1 MAKSLALGLAAA
13 SLPLLVLS
21 QQNTPGG
28 LYFHVP
34 RGSNNRVNEKTA
46 AVNNPNRLFFSN
58 NNARGGYNV
67 GELPSNEYQN
77 QDQQYQMQW
86 FMSESNDKSDGKDSF
101 LEIEWGQLQGC
112 GADAQGDKVHK
123 CETKIE
129 MMCQDALSE
138 TNDNVNALNDALRL
152 RNGKNKD
159 SALNFQYEKKYLPDP
174 NGACYRDDG
183 RRDLNGR
190 MFNIPRARQRN
201 PVPIKDWC
209 KTQCANSGF
218 DYFGLQAGRQC
229 FCGNSFGKYGRVD
242 DSACNRKCHN
252 PEDDIDYKCG
262 GNWLNN
268 VYLTERHVNLDP
280 ENRNQKNQRRQ
291 QSINND
297 AGIHESWEYY
307 DRCKDHRPGFSS
319 NFETRSGFECFSERQ
334 EMWYNEATPWLDVAY
349 FVDDQDVDDLCTGF
363 TSPDTYPGWV
373 PKGECVEVYSGTIRK
388 HKSHLSEAECG
399 QNNDNNGVWMYFYDK
414 WTQKIFDDENGNE
427 IASEVQCL
435 AQQSRFPDEKLVWGR
450 PLDWQDLAN
459 DVTSAEQCLI
469 LAPLPT
475 CEAVRRTRANI
486 ISNDDDTYGR
496 TDPHG
501 GSEPAQM
508 PRYKWR
514 IPKFQQDKRCV
525 MRIRQF
531 IRAAAKPFPLTEATR
546 KMEINGQ
553 PLTIAMPQYM
563 SRGGQVVFQ
572 DRTHVFNLV
581 NRPSSFKTNSD
592 FSGVIHNLVIRG
604 KRGNIVQTFPAV
616 EYDFSPNRLY
626 MNNNDAVHIQW
637 TGSNSHDNDGNSDG
651 QAGDDGEGQ
660 GGTDRNNFMQLL
672 HFKENFPIPYEYAN
686 FFKDVK
692 TVLWVPSDEANP
704 NFMDLSLDQ
713 QVFDLEL
720 AFMSGGYYWC
730 RYQQDCDNSVQSKQ
744 QIQERMDNTSPT
756 FKGAVFVPKNDQTTF
771 YMSMRNNNFSNRSQK
786 GRIFVGQQPELKE
799 GEYVPTIDHA
809 MTETCGKT
817 MYYNQ
822 YTDPT
827 LN

>member
-1 MAKSLALGLAAA
+1 MG
-13 SLPLLVLS
+13 
-21 QQNTPGG
+21 
-28 LYFHVP
+28 
-34 RGSNNRVNEKTA
+34 
-46 AVNNPNRLFFSN
+46 
-58 NNARGGYNV
+58 
-67 GELPSNEYQN
+67 
-77 QDQQYQMQW
+77 
-86 FMSESNDKSDGKDSF
+86 
-101 LEIEWGQLQGC
+101 
-112 GADAQGDKVHK
+112 
-123 CETKIE
+123 
-129 MMCQDALSE
+129 
-138 TNDNVNALNDALRL
+138 
-152 RNGKNKD
+152 
-159 SALNFQYEKKYLPDP
+159 
-174 NGACYRDDG
+174 
-183 RRDLNGR
+183 
-190 MFNIPRARQRN
+190 
-201 PVPIKDWC
+201 KDWC

-307 DRCKDHRPGFSS
+307 DRCKDHRPGFSG

-349 FVDDQDVDDLCTGF
+349 FVDEDDVDDLCTGF

-373 PKGECVEVYSGTIRK
+373 
-388 HKSHLSEAECG
+388 
-399 QNNDNNGVWMYFYDK
+399 
-414 WTQKIFDDENGNE
+414 
-427 IASEVQCL
+427 
-435 AQQSRFPDEKLVWGR
+435 
-450 PLDWQDLAN
+450 
-459 DVTSAEQCLI
+459 
-469 LAPLPT
+469 PT

-531 IRAAAKPFPLTEATR
+531 IRGGLKPFPLTEATR

-786 GRIFVGQQPELKE
+786 GRIFVGQQPALKE